1 MNKSYALISCIV
13 LILLSFHNLFSQNIV
28 PVPSQQQEQDK
39 NDSDRNLNSDS
50 QKDSNANAASNSKS
64 PSQKEIRMKRKFF
77 FGGIYFPGYG
87 SAILGWNAWKNVSI
101 GFQYYSNFSR
111 TNADF
116 DSRYSY
122 FVGYGMARQSDRESK
137 AAGGGIFL
145 NYFLADSSVYI
156 PIAFGGEYFRN
167 TRYDQFIDTTGA
179 QSYRSERVHLDYGPR
194 YYAGTGL
201 GVRHQLESGFF
212 FGFEVLLRAFAPYH
226 KNVTIDSLDYAN
238 RPATVTDYWLRKEEI
253 KRDHAGKVYDAG
265 FDFAV
270 GFSY

>member
-1 MNKSYALISCIV
+1 MNKFYALVSFVV
-13 LILLSFHNLFSQNIV
+13 LILLSFQNLFSQNIV
-28 PVPSQQQEQDK
+28 PVPSQQQDQ
-39 NDSDRNLNSDS
+39 NDGVKNSDS
-50 QKDSNANAASNSKS
+50 DSRKDSNVNSGSDTKG
-64 PSQKEIRMKRKFF
+64 PSQREIRMKRKFF
-77 FGGIYFPGYG
+77 LGGIYFPGYG

-122 FVGYGMARQSDRESK
+122 LVNYGMARQSDRETK

-179 QSYRSERVHLDYGPR
+179 LSYRSERIHLDYGPR

-270 GFSY
+270 GFAY